1 MDIGYI
7 FAALTVLCF
16 GSWAVPTKTLRI
28 NPLTQSFWLTFGHL
42 LLSCLIFM
50 FVLQKIS
57 FGDSVGPFISGVL
70 WALGIVLGYV
80 AIKNLGITRALGTF
94 IPIVIITSSLWGLIF
109 FKEAW
114 LLGSQKLLLTVIAI
128 LLLTTAA
135 IVVILS
141 AKGEKQIGKI
151 KVGILSSLGIGIIH
165 GSFFVPLQTSDLS
178 IFVSFV
184 PLTIG
189 MVLTML
195 ILILLKKVKVFYD
208 FASIARMILA
218 GLILGGGNYTALLT
232 IQNLGVSQG
241 YPLTQL
247 GIIVNAL
254 WGVLVFKEVA
264 TLKGKILITLSII
277 IALSGALLLNLARPH

>member
-1 MDIGYI
+1 MNIGFI
-7 FAALTVLCF
+7 FAGITILFF
-16 GSWAVPTKTLRI
+16 GSWAVPTKTLKI
-28 NPLTQSFWLTFGHL
+28 SSLTQAFWLTFGHL
-42 LLSCLIFM
+42 LLSSFIFI
-50 FVLQKIS
+50 FVWQKIPLNES
-57 FGDSVGPFISGVL
+57 IGPFIAGIF
-70 WALGIVLGYV
+70 WAIGITLGYI

-94 IPIVIITSSLWGLIF
+94 IPIIIITSASWGLIF

-114 LLGSQKLLLTVIAI
+114 LLGNEKLLLTIAAI
-128 LLLTTAA
+128 LLLTVSALA
-135 IVVILS
+135 VIFS
-141 AKGEKQIGKI
+141 ARGEKQLGNI
-151 KVGILSSLGIGIIH
+151 KLGFLASLGIGIIH
-165 GSFFVPLQTSDLS
+165 GSFFVPLQMSSLS

-189 MVLTML
+189 MVVMML
-195 ILILLKKVKVFYD
+195 ILILLKKVKIFYD
-208 FASIARMILA
+208 FTSMVRMILA

-264 TLKGKILITLSII
+264 TVKGRMLIVLSIA
-277 IALSGALLLNLARPH
+277 IALSGALLLNFARPH